1 MYLDRQLLFECVS
14 NLFILKQFQTQKSC
28 KHSTENVWAV
38 PQSVVYDFEIS
49 EAYRPFILKTVPE
62 FGFN

>member
-1 MYLDRQLLFECVS
+1 MCFKSVYFETIS
-14 NLFILKQFQTQKSC
+14 DTEKL
-28 KHSTENVWAV
+28 HSTENVWAV